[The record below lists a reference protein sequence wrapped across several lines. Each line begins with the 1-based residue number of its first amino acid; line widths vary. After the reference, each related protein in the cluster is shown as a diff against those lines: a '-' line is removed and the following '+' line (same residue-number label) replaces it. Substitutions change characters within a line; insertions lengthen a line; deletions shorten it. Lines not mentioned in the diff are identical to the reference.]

1 MRIAII
7 VAAGENGVIGRDGTL
22 PWHLPA
28 EMRHFKKTTMGH
40 TVVMGRRTW
49 EEIRKPLPGRRNVV
63 LSRQEGFQAPGAE
76 VLHDLDELAMLTED
90 RPPIFVIG
98 GAALIA
104 ETLPVASDLY
114 LTRVHAEPP
123 GDTFLP
129 PIDFTDWEC
138 VAAERHEADE
148 QHAYAFTIEHWR
160 RRGR

>member
-7 VAAGENGVIGRDGTL
+7 VAAGENGAIGCDGVL

-63 LSRQEGFQAPGAE
+63 LSRRPGFEAPGAE
-76 VLHDLDELAMLTED
+76 VLHDFDDLATLTED

-98 GAALIA
+98 GAALIVEA
-104 ETLPVASDLY
+104 LPAASDLY

-129 PIDFTDWEC
+129 PIDFSEWERI
-138 VAAERHEADE
+138 AAERHEADE
-148 QHAYAFTIEHWR
+148 KHAYAFTIEHWR
-160 RRGR
+160 RP